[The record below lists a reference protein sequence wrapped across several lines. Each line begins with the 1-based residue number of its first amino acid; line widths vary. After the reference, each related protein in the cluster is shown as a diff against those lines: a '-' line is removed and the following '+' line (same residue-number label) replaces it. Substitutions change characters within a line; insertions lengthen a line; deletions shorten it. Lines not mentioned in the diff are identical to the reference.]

1 MDLGFPGGSVVKNP
15 PANAGDRG
23 DMSSIPSS
31 GQSPGEGNGE
41 SQGQRSLAGD
51 SPWGHKESDTT
62 EQLNNNQW
70 IQPLGVACPPDAH
83 VSLLEPMSQS
93 LARNLGPPLTLLAPF
108 LSTASQQPILSAY
121 CLRISLLPSL
131 LLSHV
136 SPTAAAQVEDSSC

>member
-1 MDLGFPGGSVVKNP
+1 M
-15 PANAGDRG
+15 
-23 DMSSIPSS
+23 
-31 GQSPGEGNGE
+31 
-41 SQGQRSLAGD
+41 GD

-70 IQPLGVACPPDAH
+70 IQPLGVACPLTLI
-83 VSLLEPMSQS
+83 SLLGPMSQS

-121 CLRISLLPSL
+121 CLHISLLPSL

-136 SPTAAAQVEDSSC
+136 SPTAAGQVEDSSC